1 MIYSQTW
8 GTLYSVD
15 GTFIGTGY
23 AGNGAGLDNPDMQTV
38 VDHGPLPQGEYT
50 IGAPLDPPDHLGPL
64 AMPLTPDPANE
75 MFGRSGFFFHMDNRQ
90 HNHSASCGCIV
101 MPYGVLQEIADGTDK
116 RLKVTA

>member
-38 VDHGPLPQGEYT
+38 VDHGPLP
-50 IGAPLDPPDHLGPL
+50 GAPLDPPDHLGPHGWSSAATWRRPSRWPKSWHSSRSITHSQEL
-64 AMPLTPDPANE
+64 RRSPSVRGQMLLT
-75 MFGRSGFFFHMDNRQ
+75 FQ
-90 HNHSASCGCIV
+90 SCEQLTAKHG
-101 MPYGVLQEIADGTDK
+101 L
-116 RLKVTA
+116 VTWVTL